1 MDNHI
6 TGNIGEWSEIY
17 ALFKLLGDGKIHAGD
32 EDMNLTD
39 IYYPILA
46 VLRQEQ
52 NNFYQ
57 YSTDPN
63 RKLVIVIEDKQK
75 LFEVDV
81 LVFQQEA
88 QKLLLRMKQAKKN
101 AERTFCAED
110 AEAFM
115 QSIKCKTLKADANQK
130 ADIRI
135 VIHDL
140 RTGMTPTLGFSIKS
154 QIGGHSTLL
163 NASNATMLTFQI
175 KGANLSDEQIEQI
188 NLIDSQQE
196 RMSKLQELGG
206 TLQLH
211 EYANSTFEDNLI
223 FTDSL
228 LPQVLALYI
237 CDYYTTK
244 KSKFND
250 LTPNIAS
257 INPINVRNPHIYY
270 EHKIK
275 QLLVDAAL
283 GMTPAS
289 VWTGIYDAT
298 GGYIVV
304 KENGDMVCYH
314 FYNRNELENYLYK
327 NTRFDS
333 PTRKRYGGWGTLYR
347 GEDGNVYIKLN
358 FQIRFIN

>member
-52 NNFYQ
+52 DNFYQ
-57 YSTDPN
+57 YCTDPN
-63 RKLVIVIEDKQK
+63 QKLVIVIENKQK
-75 LFEVDV
+75 LVEVDM

-88 QKLLLRMKQAKKN
+88 QKLLFRMKQAKKN
-101 AERTFCAED
+101 AERTFCAE
-110 AEAFM
+110 EAQKFM

-140 RTGMTPTLGFSIKS
+140 RTNMTPTLGFSIKS

-175 KGANLSDEQIEQI
+175 KGANLTEEQIEEI

-196 RMSKLQELGG
+196 RMSKLQEFGG
-206 TLQLH
+206 FLQLH
-211 EYANSTFEDNLI
+211 EYANSTFEDNLV

-237 CDYYTTK
+237 CNFYTTK

-250 LTPNIAS
+250 LTHSIANDNH
-257 INPINVRNPHIYY
+257 IGVRNPHIYY

-289 VWTGIYDAT
+289 V
-298 GGYIVV
+298 
-304 KENGDMVCYH
+304 
-314 FYNRNELENYLYK
+314 
-327 NTRFDS
+327 
-333 PTRKRYGGWGTLYR
+333 
-347 GEDGNVYIKLN
+347 
-358 FQIRFIN
+358 